1 MATQPSNTSAILGIQ
16 AVKIQSESQ
25 TKDQGGGIV
34 KSVDGKSGKRR
45 LFLGV
50 GLVVVILAG
59 VVTGYVLSLA
69 KSTGGVMLAG
79 KLKRE
84 VSSEEI
90 GKGTLVGVPD
100 EKTFRDSA
108 DGELTKG
115 GIDGEGSHHLV
126 RPGGESQY
134 VYLTSS
140 IIDLDQFSGRKVKVW
155 GETFAGQKAG
165 WLMDVG
171 RLEVME

>member
-1 MATQPSNTSAILGIQ
+1 MAANQEKTSSSPVSQ
-16 AVKIQSESQ
+16 VPVQSESQ
-25 TKDQGGGIV
+25 PKEEGGGMV
-34 KSVDGKSGKRR
+34 KSVDKKSSGLKKV
-45 LFLGV
+45 FLGV
-50 GLVVVILAG
+50 GLVLVIFLG
-59 VVTGYVLSLA
+59 VGTGYVLSLS
-69 KSTGGVMLAG
+69 KSSGGMGVSG

-84 VSSEEI
+84 VSDEEI
-90 GKGTLVGVPD
+90 TKGTMVGVPD
-100 EKTFRDSA
+100 ASTSRDSA
-108 DGELTKG
+108 EGDLTKG

-140 IIDLDQFSGRKVKVW
+140 IIDLDQFAGRKVKVW

-171 RLEVME
+171 RLEVLE